1 MDKIK
6 LPADVAKALE
16 QIMEEYGKGWS
27 KNYPAIGKA
36 VKKTKPYTAI
46 VNFVKAKEENYELLQ
61 EATFNGFECDATP
74 KEQLRE
80 YYNSLEDNEVHKN
93 IVKDVLTIL
102 RTKVKGINTP
112 SNDI

>member
-1 MDKIK
+1 MAKIK

-16 QIMEEYGKGWS
+16 QIIAEYGKGWS
-27 KNYPAIGKA
+27 KNYPEMGKS
-36 VKKTKPYTAI
+36 VKKTKPYNTI
-46 VNFVKAKEENYELLQ
+46 VNFVKAKKEHYELLQ
-61 EATFNGFECDATP
+61 EATFNGFEYDATP

-102 RTKVKGINTP
+102 RMKVKGINTP